1 MLKQWLHKIFSLAI
15 ALLVLVSTFSFSVE
29 KRYCSDHLID
39 VAVFTELEDCS
50 STKSLN
56 NTVEESKTKCCH
68 DEIDI
73 LQGQDVLKDTSL
85 EDIEFE
91 QQLFLAIFIH
101 SFVNLFEDSYAHLIP
116 HIKYSHPNLVVNRQI
131 TYQVFLI

>member
-1 MLKQWLHKIFSLAI
+1 M
-15 ALLVLVSTFSFSVE
+15 ALLVLVSTVSFSVE

-50 STKSLN
+50 VTKSLN
-56 NTVEESKTKCCH
+56 TTVEDSKIKCCH

-73 LQGQDVLKDTSL
+73 LQGQEVLKDTPV

-91 QQLFLAIFIH
+91 QQLFLTVFIH
-101 SFVNLFEDSYAHLIP
+101 SYVNLFEDSYAHLRP